1 MKYRVRENIV
11 VLFIAGVLA
20 LNYPLLSSANRLLLP
35 LGIPLL
41 YLYIFLVWLAII
53 VLTALIVER
62 KDLHSDD
69 KAESRDA

>member
-1 MKYRVRENIV
+1 MKHRVRENIV

-20 LNYPLLSSANRLLLP
+20 LNYPLLSSADRLLLP

-53 VLTALIVER
+53 VLMALIVER
-62 KDLHSDD
+62 KDLHSDE